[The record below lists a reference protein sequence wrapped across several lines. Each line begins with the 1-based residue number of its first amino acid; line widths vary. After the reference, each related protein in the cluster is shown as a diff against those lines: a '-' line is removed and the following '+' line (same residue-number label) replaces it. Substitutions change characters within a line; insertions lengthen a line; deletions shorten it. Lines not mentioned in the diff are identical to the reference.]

1 MKKLRKIFGT
11 VVLLAMLMAGTAY
24 AQIPTI
30 DSLPG
35 HYNQSVLL
43 KNGETTSQDKIESY
57 ERRGTIFSAGMIQ
70 ITNEQNGN
78 LYISVDT
85 AAHVKVD
92 SIYQAVYLEKWDDK
106 SEDWVLIGH
115 WEFERTKEEEDN
127 NLTSYHVGFT
137 VSGCEVNRYY
147 RATAIHLV
155 QLGDDAEGKA
165 TSTNGV
171 LLTDHAV

>member
-1 MKKLRKIFGT
+1 MKKLRSILST
-11 VVLLAMLMAGTAY
+11 VVLLAILMTGTAY
-24 AQIPTI
+24 AQRPTI

-35 HYNQSVLL
+35 HYNQSILL
-43 KNGETTSQDKIESY
+43 KNGETTSQDKIEAY
-57 ERRGTIFSAGMIQ
+57 ERGTIFSAGIIQ
-70 ITNEQNGN
+70 ITNEQNGD

-92 SIYQAVYLEKWDDK
+92 SIYQAVFLEQWDDE
-106 SEDWVLIGH
+106 SEDWVQIGH

-137 VSGCEVNRYY
+137 VSGCELNRYY
-147 RATAIHLV
+147 RASAMHLV
-155 QLGDDAEGKA
+155 QLGDDIEGKS

>member
-11 VVLLAMLMAGTAY
+11 VVLLVMLMAGTAY

-57 ERRGTIFSAGMIQ
+57 ERGTIFSAGMIQ

-92 SIYQAVYLEKWDDK
+92 SIYQAVYLESGTMNQK
-106 SEDWVLIGH
+106 IG
-115 WEFERTKEEEDN
+115 FKLDTG
-127 NLTSYHVGFT
+127 NLKGQK
-137 VSGCEVNRYY
+137 R
-147 RATAIHLV
+147 RKIII
-155 QLGDDAEGKA
+155 
-165 TSTNGV
+165 
-171 LLTDHAV
+171 